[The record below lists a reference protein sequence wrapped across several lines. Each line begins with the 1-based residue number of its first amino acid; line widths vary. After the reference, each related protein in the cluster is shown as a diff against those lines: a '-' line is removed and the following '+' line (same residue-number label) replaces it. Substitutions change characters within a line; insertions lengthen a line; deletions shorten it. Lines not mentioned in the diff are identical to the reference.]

1 MPPACSSIRLFRALV
16 FWFVMWKAAALAMLM
31 IMAGCNG
38 AAAISRAE
46 FPDLVLRPD
55 DVAGSLRLFDHGPVT
70 GNDIA
75 PGPRSDAQ
83 RFGRTGGW
91 KARYRRVGRD
101 ATSGV
106 LVLESRA
113 EVFEETSG
121 AERELG
127 AYKEELA
134 ADEGSA
140 TLQVTDLGDEA
151 LGAMTS
157 TAVTKGVVRY
167 FTIVWRSVNVTASIV
182 VSGFEHE
189 VAFEDAVRL
198 ARRQQRHIDSVLE

>member
-1 MPPACSSIRLFRALV
+1 
-16 FWFVMWKAAALAMLM
+16 MLM
-31 IMAGCNG
+31 IMTGCNG
-38 AAAISRAE
+38 EAAISRRD
-46 FPDLVLRPD
+46 FPDLVLAPD

-70 GNDIA
+70 DSDIA

-91 KARYRRVGRD
+91 KARYRRVGSD

-106 LVLESRA
+106 LVIESRA
-113 EVFEETSG
+113 DVFEETGG
-121 AERELG
+121 AERDLG

-134 ADEGSA
+134 AAEEGA
-140 TLQVTDLGDEA
+140 TPRITDLGDEA
-151 LGAMTS
+151 VGSMFS
-157 TAVTKGVVRY
+157 TAVRRGVVLY
-167 FTIVWRSVNVTASIV
+167 FTIAWRSANVTASIV

-198 ARRQQRHIDSVLE
+198 ARRQQRRIDSVLE